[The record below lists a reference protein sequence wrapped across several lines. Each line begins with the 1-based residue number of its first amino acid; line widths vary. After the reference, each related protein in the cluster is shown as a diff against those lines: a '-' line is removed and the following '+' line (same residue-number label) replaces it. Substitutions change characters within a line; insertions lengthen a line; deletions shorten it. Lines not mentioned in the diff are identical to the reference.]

1 MKKGLAGLLALLLLA
16 LSACAPVQ
24 PDAETDEG
32 TTPATNAAPTE
43 ATTEAPTETTAQPT
57 ESTAAPTETQAAPAE
72 ALVTDAAYE
81 TFGGREFHIPQIN
94 LDGAAE
100 INQALWTKLYD
111 GVVVPIRAD
120 WEEYGWEGYEYIRYR
135 WQVNDGILSL
145 VVESSPVD
153 WEWTDYDV
161 YNVSALTGEPVA
173 DDTVVASAGVAAE
186 DYTPLVRE
194 ALGSAYLDGKEE
206 YIEQYGSDEFLLQ
219 QYELTVSEENVSACL
234 PYRDES
240 GALCIIGA
248 VYSIAGAEYYLREI
262 NLESFTR
269 NPLLDTYPAGR

>member
-24 PDAETDEG
+24 PDAPDSEETLQ
-32 TTPATNAAPTE
+32 TTTAAPTE
-43 ATTEAPTETTAQPT
+43 ATTEAPTETTAPPT

-100 INQALWTKLYD
+100 VNQALWATLYD
-111 GVVVPIRAD
+111 GVVTPIRET

-153 WEWTDYDV
+153 WEWTDYYV

-173 DDTVVASAGVAAE
+173 DDAVVASAGVAAE
-186 DYTPLVRE
+186 GYAQLVRE
-194 ALGSAYLDGKEE
+194 ALGSAYLDGKES
-206 YIEQYGSDEFLLQ
+206 YIEQYGRDEFLLQ
-219 QYELTVSEENVSACL
+219 QFERTVSDENVSACL
-234 PYRDES
+234 PYRDET
-240 GALCIIGA
+240 GELCVIGA
-248 VYSIAGAEYYLREI
+248 VYSIAGADYYLQEI
-262 NLESFTR
+262 HLQSYTP
-269 NPLLDTYPAGR
+269 NPLLDTYLK